1 MGKVFYLNFKLLGFL
16 QFSEFTAKDYKK
28 LYGHNRGGKLVSREW
43 ILFGADRV
51 LMQGKKIS
59 YDNCNIYL
67 KSFSQDKSEN
77 SVRKLLESNL
87 IPLDRLLVESD
98 SPFMYPNTRASKL
111 STTVKSGLT
120 ERSLMFLH
128 R

>member
-1 MGKVFYLNFKLLGFL
+1 MGTIEEANVYLESGFYLALTGFL
-16 QFSEFTAKDYKK
+16 CKVCLHFYCQSIFHDFP
-28 LYGHNRGGKLVSREW
+28 
-43 ILFGADRV
+43 I
-51 LMQGKKIS
+51 
-59 YDNCNIYL
+59 
-67 KSFSQDKSEN
+67 QDKSEN

-111 STTVKSGLT
+111 SATVKSGLT

>member
-1 MGKVFYLNFKLLGFL
+1 MGTIEEANLYLENGFYMALTGFL
-16 QFSEFTAKDYKK
+16 CKVRKTI
-28 LYGHNRGGKLVSREW
+28 GKL
-43 ILFGADRV
+43 
-51 LMQGKKIS
+51 KI
-59 YDNCNIYL
+59 DKLNNFPF
-67 KSFSQDKSEN
+67 KDKSEN